1 MDETRKPK
9 KGLVP
14 DEDEPAPDY
23 NTAGIPGQK
32 STHRLFFR
40 DLARA
45 RDLIETFV
53 QGDMAARKRDPLE
66 IQGLW
71 KPNIASLYTYSV
83 WIETSTDVIQVVAN
97 CYRGHSQGVGQHA
110 DRLTYIGP
118 KPTIASLTLGAKR
131 IFRIRKIQQG
141 ESSPARFYDVK
152 LPHNSL
158 LIMRPPMQV
167 RRALRIHSIEPH
179 PPNRKNTNTRF
190 QNVNPQV

>member
-14 DEDEPAPDY
+14 DEDEPALDY
-23 NTAGIPGQK
+23 SVAGVPGQK
-32 STHRLFFR
+32 SSHRPFFR

-71 KPNIASLYTYSV
+71 KPNIVFLILTVRFITNTYTR
-83 WIETSTDVIQVVAN
+83 QVVAN

-118 KPTIASLTLGAKR
+118 RPTIASLTLGAKR
-131 IFRIRKIQQG
+131 SFRIRKIQQG
-141 ESSPARFYDVK
+141 ENSPARFYDVK

-167 RRALRIHSIEPH
+167 GLD
-179 PPNRKNTNTRF
+179 T
-190 QNVNPQV
+190 